1 MKKKTALVSL
11 SHLLKIH
18 QDMILFSNLRNNN
31 FTGKTIF
38 RKYLQF
44 RSSIY
49 GRVVFVILV
58 SSLFLFVSFSIIFR
72 SVNEE
77 YLNTV
82 IRQNGN
88 NIGSIVRGSL
98 YHSMLENDKSTLH
111 NTLDII
117 NTMPGID
124 EVNMYDIQDKL
135 VYTSIPSDTNNSHS
149 NPNCIIC
156 HNDLKSIFPGQ
167 GTHYKIINPASD
179 CKMSL
184 NDNSSRHLLI
194 KLPIRNEKSCYA
206 SACHYHKPTEEVL
219 GSLIIK
225 IPLAELDAAESKSS
239 TEFYMLAIVTT
250 LFLVGFLFFFT
261 RQRIKKPLN
270 ALVEASIAVAKG
282 DKNTRLEI
290 KPNQLEDMKMVSQ
303 AFNNMLDN
311 LEAANNELQN
321 WSQQLEYKVLKKSE
335 ELGAAQNELIHIERI
350 ASLGKL
356 SLSVANEIN
365 NPLSGILVYTK
376 LVSKQL
382 NNQELDPAKKESM
395 LKHLRHIENETKRC
409 GDIVKGLLD
418 FSKKDQKDFE
428 AKNLHEIL
436 RKTYDLM
443 THPMKIA
450 NINFLTDFSATHDLI
465 FCSPNQ
471 IKQAC
476 IAILVNAS
484 EAVGENGEIIIRTR
498 NTDPDSLV
506 VEISDNGVGIAAEDI
521 PHIFEPFFSTKQS
534 ASGIGLG
541 LAIVHGIVQSHKG
554 KVEVR
559 SAPGKGTT
567 ISITLPVI
575 RNKEE

>member
-1 MKKKTALVSL
+1 MN
-11 SHLLKIH
+11 
-18 QDMILFSNLRNNN
+18 LFTRLRNSYTKGNS
-31 FTGKTIF
+31 IS

-58 SSLFLFVSFSIIFR
+58 SSIFLFVSFSIIFR

-88 NIGSIVRGSL
+88 NIGTIVGGSL
-98 YHSMLENDKSTLH
+98 YHSMLENDKSTLQ
-111 NTLDII
+111 NTLQII

-124 EVNMYDIQDKL
+124 EVNMYDSKDNL
-135 VYTSIPSDTNNSHS
+135 VYTSIPSDTNTSHS
-149 NPNCIIC
+149 NPNCISC
-156 HNDLKSIFPGQ
+156 HSDLKSIFPGK
-167 GTHYKIINPASD
+167 GNHYKIINPASD
-179 CKMSL
+179 CKMSH
-184 NDNSSRHLLI
+184 NDSSSRHLLI

-206 SACHYHKPTEEVL
+206 DPCHYHKPTEQVL

-225 IPLAELDAAESKSS
+225 IPLEELDAAESKSS
-239 TEFYMLAIVTT
+239 TEFYLLAVVTT
-250 LFLVGFLFFFT
+250 IFLVGFLFYFT
-261 RQRIKKPLN
+261 RQRIKNPLN
-270 ALVEASIAVAKG
+270 ALVSASKAVASG
-282 DKNTRLEI
+282 DKSTRLEI

-311 LEAANNELQN
+311 LEAANSELQN

-356 SLSVANEIN
+356 SLSVAHEIN

-382 NNQELDPAKKESM
+382 RNLQMDPEKQESM

-428 AKNLHEIL
+428 VRSLHEIL

-443 THPMKIA
+443 SHPMKIA
-450 NINFLTDFSATHDLI
+450 NINFLTDFSATNDLI

-484 EAVGENGEIIIRTR
+484 EAVAENGEVTIRTR
-498 NTDPDSLV
+498 NIYAETLV
-506 VEISDNGVGIAAEDI
+506 LEISDNGVGIAAGDI

-554 KVEVR
+554 KAEVL
-559 SAPGKGTT
+559 STLGKGTT

-575 RNKEE
+575 ENK